1 MASLDASAGSLMD
14 SWPEWRDKLIQFSK
28 LESATRPALKKL
40 LGDLETKDSVACPDG
55 ECFNTFA
62 FCVEKSKF

>member
-1 MASLDASAGSLMD
+1 MMD

-62 FCVEKSKF
+62 LC